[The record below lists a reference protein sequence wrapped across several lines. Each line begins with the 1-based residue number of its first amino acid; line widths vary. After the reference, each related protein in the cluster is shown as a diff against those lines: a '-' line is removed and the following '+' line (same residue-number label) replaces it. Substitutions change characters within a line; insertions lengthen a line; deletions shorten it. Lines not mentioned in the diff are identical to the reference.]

1 MDNGLAQDTRF
12 TTQNTSSIPTAMSS
26 NPKRRISDSTDET
39 PGELHLARS
48 RGARWFF
55 IGLGTISLLTGII
68 GIVVPGLPTTIFL
81 IIAAA
86 SYSRGSARLHRWLL
100 TNKLLGRHVRAWYND
115 RSLPLRTKMIIIA
128 IITLGTASCAG
139 LIVSNV
145 LIQATV
151 VIVGIIGVWYVGL
164 HIPTRKNTQT

>member
-1 MDNGLAQDTRF
+1 MDNGLAQGPCF
-12 TTQNTSSIPTAMSS
+12 TTPNTSSIPTDMPST
-26 NPKRRISDSTDET
+26 PKRHIADSTDVAQR
-39 PGELHLARS
+39 ELRLSRS

-55 IGLGTISLLTGII
+55 IGLGTVSLLTGII

-115 RSLPLRTKMIIIA
+115 RSLPLRTKMIIVA
-128 IITLGTASCAG
+128 IITLGTAGCAG
-139 LIVSNV
+139 LMVSNIPV
-145 LIQATV
+145 QATV